1 MRREKT
7 SPDYKHGVL
16 LVVALILASVLLIF
30 TASVDAKRL
39 AEPSRVKATYSARDI
54 YTPNAT
60 ATPID

>member
-7 SPDYKHGVL
+7 SPDYKHRVL

-30 TASVDAKRL
+30 TINVDIKRL
-39 AEPSRVKATYSARDI
+39 ERLSPIEKSSGYV

-60 ATPID
+60 ATPVD